1 MNSDQH
7 IWRLWAKSFH
17 RWGVQDGIAALLDAA
32 GPLTLIGA
40 QIVYIGQP
48 ALKFIFPE
56 QHVLALAE
64 MLEDSDSK
72 RAFISMLREV
82 ASSESV

>member
-7 IWRLWAKSFH
+7 IWRLWIKSIH
-17 RWGVQDGIAALLDAA
+17 RWGVQDGVAAFLDAA
-32 GPLTLIGA
+32 GPLNLLGA

-48 ALKFIFPE
+48 ALKHLFSE
-56 QHVLALAE
+56 QQVKALAE
-64 MLEDSDSK
+64 MLEDTTYT
-72 RAFISMLREV
+72 REFVSMLREV

>member
-7 IWRLWAKSFH
+7 IWRLWANSIH
-17 RWGVQDGIAALLDAA
+17 RWGVQEWVAALLDAA
-32 GPLTLIGA
+32 GPLNLLGA

-48 ALKFIFPE
+48 ALKHLFPE
-56 QHVLALAE
+56 QQVTALAE
-64 MLEDSDSK
+64 MLEDTTYT
-72 RAFISMLREV
+72 REFVSMLREV

>member
-7 IWRLWAKSFH
+7 IWRLWVKNIH
-17 RWGVQDGIAALLDAA
+17 RWGVQDMIAALLDAA
-32 GPLTLIGA
+32 GPLTLLGA

-48 ALKFIFPE
+48 ALKQLFPE
-56 QHVLALAE
+56 QHISALAE
-64 MLEDSDSK
+64 LLEDTTYTREFVSL
-72 RAFISMLREV
+72 LREV